1 MRDKGQDSGGRAF
14 SGERDGD
21 EGPSVGG
28 QRVFSRE
35 GRRMDGHVKG
45 QQRV

>member
-21 EGPSVGG
+21 ERPSVRG

-35 GRRMDGHVKG
+35 GQQMDVM
-45 QQRV
+45 